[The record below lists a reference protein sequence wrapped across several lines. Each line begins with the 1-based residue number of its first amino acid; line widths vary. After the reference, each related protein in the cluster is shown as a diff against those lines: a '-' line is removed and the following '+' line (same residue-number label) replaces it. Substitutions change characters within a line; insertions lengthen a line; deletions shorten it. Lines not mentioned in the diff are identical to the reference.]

1 MADGDL
7 RGGPGT
13 APCAGGGV
21 HARTNA
27 RRFALALARTMERP
41 SEVLQAL
48 ISLERVHRQD
58 PALEPDSYSAQ
69 ISELAAD
76 QVAGWV
82 RKRAEAVLAE

>member
-1 MADGDL
+1 VLNRAAIQYLEHDEVG
-7 RGGPGT
+7 R
-13 APCAGGGV
+13 AQA
-21 HARTNA
+21 AA
-27 RRFALALARTMERP
+27 QEALALARTMERP

-58 PALEPDSYSAQ
+58 PALEPESYSAQ